1 MRFVAPVLLAKI
13 APAYLAPG
21 PESSITLTGGT
32 NSAKPGPG
40 WAILAGW
47 GAGIEG
53 LTRGLAVDL
62 KPVRVNCVS
71 PGAVHTE
78 LFSGFAGDR
87 LDAVLEGFRKSTLV
101 GEVGQ
106 PTEVAEAY
114 LYAMKDRFV
123 TGTLLSSDGGR
134 LLA

>member
-1 MRFVAPVLLAKI
+1 MA
-13 APAYLAPG
+13 
-21 PESSITLTGGT
+21 
-32 NSAKPGPG
+32 
-40 WAILAGW
+40 
-47 GAGIEG
+47 
-53 LTRGLAVDL
+53 
-62 KPVRVNCVS
+62 

-78 LFSGFAGDR
+78 LFSHFAGDK
-87 LDAVLEGFRKSTLV
+87 LDAVLEVFRKGTLV

-123 TGTLLSSDGGR
+123 TGMVLSSDGGR